1 MVFQLFF
8 IIIYWYYHYRY
19 HCYYYYHY
27 YYYYYFDEN
36 GKSIF
41 KISEKCKFKGCN
53 KFTQVASLPLIF
65 SYKTNIESDVSVGI
79 IRNKMKSDAC

>member
-19 HCYYYYHY
+19 HCYY

-53 KFTQVASLPLIF
+53 KFTQVASLPLVF